1 MEVREILDLSESV
14 NRRSRCDPTT
24 GRSVMVEAHH
34 MHVRVVR
41 PDRLTPE
48 DLDSYL
54 DRGWFRIGQAMMTCR
69 VVQFDGVLRPAIWT
83 RLPLDGHRFRRSAR
97 RVLTRNAERF
107 RVEVGDVRIDNAR
120 EDLYQ
125 RYRRIAR
132 GERSS
137 TLDDFLYGESDRDVF
152 DTREIRVWDGDHLAA
167 FSWFD
172 VGGQAVQ
179 SLIGVYDPELSK
191 HSLGFYTMLLEVQH
205 SVELGLR
212 FHYPGYV
219 LPGDPAM
226 DYKLR
231 LGEVEFLDPW
241 SRLWRPMAFLE
252 TIPLPTERLDDGL
265 SAARD
270 ALLSVGVAAELRRYP
285 WFEAPAWQ
293 PDLAACLDQP
303 MVVECFPNKRSS
315 SLLLVTHEVDRGS
328 FSLIR
333 CLRARAVTRGRSE
346 ADVPIEL
353 WLVAE
358 RIATR
363 ATAEAIADEV
373 ARIVDG
379 GLPLLRSGG

>member
-1 MEVREILDLSESV
+1 MTK
-14 NRRSRCDPTT
+14 P
-24 GRSVMVEAHH
+24 

-41 PDRLTPE
+41 PDHLSPE
-48 DLDSYL
+48 ELDDYL
-54 DRGWFRIGQAMMTCR
+54 SQGWFRIGQALMTCR
-69 VVQFDGVLRPAIWT
+69 VVQFDGELRPAIWT
-83 RLPLDGHRFRRSAR
+83 RLPLSDHKFSRGAR
-97 RVLTRNAERF
+97 RLLANNEERF
-107 RVEVGDVRIDNAR
+107 RVEIGPAVLDDER
-120 EDLYQ
+120 EQLYQ
-125 RYRRIAR
+125 RYRRVAR

-137 TLDDFLYGESDRDVF
+137 TLVDFLYGESDRDVF
-152 DTREIRVWDGDHLAA
+152 DTREVRVWDGPKLAA

-172 VGGQAVQ
+172 LGGESVQ

-191 HSLGFYTMLLEVQH
+191 YSLGFYTMLLEVRH

-231 LGEVEFLDPW
+231 LGAVEFLHPW
-241 SRLWRPMAFLE
+241 SRDWRPLPELDAV
-252 TIPLPTERLDDGL
+252 PLPTDRLDAGL
-265 SAARD
+265 RAVRD
-270 ALLSVGVAAELRRYP
+270 ALLAIGIPAELKRYP

-303 MVVECFPNKRSS
+303 VVVECFPGKRSS
-315 SLLLVTHEVDRGS
+315 SLLLVTFEVDRGT
-328 FSLIR
+328 FSLVR

-358 RIATR
+358 RIASRT
-363 ATAEAIADEV
+363 TAEAIAAEV
-373 ARIVDG
+373 GRIVDG
-379 GLPLLRSGG
+379 GLPLIRSGG

>member
-1 MEVREILDLSESV
+1 MGVMSTVNNRTGVCSV
-14 NRRSRCDPTT
+14 HTP
-24 GRSVMVEAHH
+24 

-41 PDRLTPE
+41 PDHLSPE
-48 DLDSYL
+48 DLDDYL
-54 DRGWFRIGQAMMTCR
+54 AQGWFRIGQALMTCR

-83 RLPLDGHRFRRSAR
+83 RLPLVGHQFKKSAR
-97 RVLTRNAERF
+97 RVLARNAERF
-107 RVEVGDVRIDNAR
+107 RAEVGPVVLDDER

-125 RYRRIAR
+125 RYRQIAR

-137 TLDDFLYGESDRDVF
+137 TLTDFLYGESDRDVF
-152 DTREIRVWDGDHLAA
+152 DTREVRVWDGDKLVA

-172 VGGQAVQ
+172 LGRESVQ
-179 SLIGVYDPELSK
+179 SLIGVYDPAETRQ
-191 HSLGFYTMLLEVQH
+191 SLGFYTMLLEVEH
-205 SVELGLR
+205 AIENGLR

-231 LGEVEFLDPW
+231 LGDVEFLDPW
-241 SRLWRPMAFLE
+241 NRDWRPLPELARV
-252 TIPLPTERLDDGL
+252 PLPTDRLDQAL
-265 SAARD
+265 RAARD
-270 ALLSVGVAAELRRYP
+270 ALLQIGVPAELRRYP

-303 MVVECFPNKRSS
+303 VVVECFPAKRSS
-315 SLLLVTHEVDRGS
+315 SLLLVSYEVDRGS
-328 FSLIR
+328 FALVR

-358 RIATR
+358 RISSRT
-363 ATAEAIADEV
+363 TPEAIAAEV

-379 GLPLLRSGG
+379 GLPVRGG

>member
-1 MEVREILDLSESV
+1 MGAMSTV
-14 NRRSRCDPTT
+14 NRPAGVC
-24 GRSVMVEAHH
+24 SVHTP

-41 PDRLTPE
+41 PDHLSPE
-48 DLDSYL
+48 DLDDYL
-54 DRGWFRIGQAMMTCR
+54 AQGWFRIGQALMTCR

-83 RLPLDGHRFRRSAR
+83 RLPLVDHRFKKSAR
-97 RVLTRNAERF
+97 RVLTRNAELF
-107 RVEVGDVRIDNAR
+107 RAEVGPVVLDDER

-125 RYRRIAR
+125 RYRQIAR

-137 TLDDFLYGESDRDVF
+137 TLADFLYGESDRDVF
-152 DTREIRVWDGDHLAA
+152 DTREVRVWDGDRLVA

-172 VGGQAVQ
+172 LGRESVQ
-179 SLIGVYDPELSK
+179 SLIGVYDPTRTK
-191 HSLGFYTMLLEVQH
+191 QSLGFYTMLLEVEH
-205 SVELGLR
+205 AVNNGLR

-231 LGEVEFLDPW
+231 LGDVEFLDPW
-241 SRLWRPMAFLE
+241 NRDWRPLPELDRIA
-252 TIPLPTERLDDGL
+252 LPTERLDQAL
-265 SAARD
+265 RAARD
-270 ALLSVGVAAELRRYP
+270 ALLQIGVPAEIRRYP
-285 WFEAPAWQ
+285 WFEAQAWQ

-303 MVVECFPNKRSS
+303 VVVECFPAKRSS
-315 SLLLVTHEVDRGS
+315 SLLLVTYEVDRGS
-328 FSLIR
+328 FALVR

-358 RIATR
+358 RIASRT
-363 ATAEAIADEV
+363 TPEAIAAEV

-379 GLPLLRSGG
+379 GMPVRSG